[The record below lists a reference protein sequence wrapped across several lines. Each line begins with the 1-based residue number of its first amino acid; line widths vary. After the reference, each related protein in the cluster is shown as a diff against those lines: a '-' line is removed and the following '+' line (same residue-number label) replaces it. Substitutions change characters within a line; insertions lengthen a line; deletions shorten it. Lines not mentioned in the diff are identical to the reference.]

1 MEFNGRTPAQIATW
15 GAHMRSYYR
24 RGLLSQ
30 EQIDAC
36 ESMDKDWSWDYVC
49 NRKFRPFE
57 EARTFV
63 RSLGLK
69 SGTEWRAYVSLSALP
84 NIPTNPVPVYKDK
97 GWVSW
102 PDWFG
107 TATAPKPNRTLFL
120 PFEGARAFARSLG
133 LKSKAEWRAYYKLN
147 RPKNMP
153 SYLDAYYKDKGWVN
167 WGDFLGTG
175 NVAFSKKTFRPFEEA
190 RAFVRAL
197 GLKRQKEWISY
208 AGSDKRPLD
217 IPSDPHLFYAGKG
230 WVGYGDWLGTGN
242 LGNKARTGTGR
253 YTRVKSAGA

>member
-15 GAHMRSYYR
+15 VAQMRSYYR
-24 RGLLSQ
+24 HGLLSQ

-63 RSLGLK
+63 HSLGLK

-97 GWVSW
+97 GWVS
-102 PDWFG
+102 
-107 TATAPKPNRTLFL
+107 
-120 PFEGARAFARSLG
+120 
-133 LKSKAEWRAYYKLN
+133 
-147 RPKNMP
+147 
-153 SYLDAYYKDKGWVN
+153 

-217 IPSDPHLFYAGKG
+217 IPSAPHWFYAGKG
-230 WVGYGDWLGTGN
+230 WVGYGDWLGAGN